1 MSSMEQLEFYQLLFT
16 DSFTGNLVVST
27 NVRYV
32 LNIALSFWGYVCS
45 VAGLFD
51 VIIVSVCGYLCAI
64 SINFLIGK
72 ILLKIC
78 VLSKNHTLI
87 ERNNNYSN
95 IVFKYNQ
102 LFLLLSLVPIVG
114 RFVPLMAGFFRLKFI
129 EVVWFCGLC
138 DLCYCTAVI
147 CLNCKRLW

>member
-1 MSSMEQLEFYQLLFT
+1 MSSMAQFEFYKLLFT

-32 LNIALSFWGYVCS
+32 LDIALSFWGYVCS
-45 VAGLFD
+45 VAGLSD
-51 VIIVSVCGYLCAI
+51 AIIVSVCGYLCAI

-72 ILLKIC
+72 ILLKTC
-78 VLSKNHTLI
+78 VQSKNQALI
-87 ERNNNYSN
+87 ERNNKYSN
-95 IVFKYNQ
+95 IAFKYNQ

-129 EVVWFCGLC
+129 RVLWFCGLC

-147 CLNCKRLW
+147 CLSCKRFW